1 MVCCS
6 RRICGELCAALHFL
20 WRSTWDILVFVGLYM
35 QSFGGLFASDSQR
48 REGILAVVD
57 HGHPLKFIWGFS
69 PKDVTVAIASLVIRG
84 G

>member
-6 RRICGELCAALHFL
+6 RRICGELCAGLYFL
-20 WRSTWDILVFVGLYM
+20 WRSPWDILVFVGLYM

-69 PKDVTVAIASLVIRG
+69 PRDVTIAIASLVICG